1 MIYELF
7 GDQRQKAAAVFE
19 GMDDTT
25 ILSCL
30 QNYHGSHVWVDSVE
44 HPTCAH
50 ALMGGVGEGA
60 AGFSF
65 LAGDASSPA
74 ARELVSVWP
83 EENRGGCTFV
93 PQNESWAALVEELY
107 PQSERHTRYA
117 TSKTEHNFD
126 MDALR
131 AMTANP
137 ATDLRIVP
145 IDGSMYRRIY
155 DELWSRDLVANFA
168 DGEAYERMAIGFAC
182 VHEGTIVGAASCYT
196 VYDKGIEMEIDTRED
211 FRRRGIARACAAS
224 IVLRALERGLYPSWD
239 AANLMSLGLARSL
252 GYIPAGEYPGY
263 WLSAE
268 KRAKMHASERRD

>member
-7 GDQRQKAAAVFE
+7 GEQRKRAVTLFE
-19 GMDDTT
+19 SMDDTT

-30 QNYHGSHVWVDSVE
+30 QDYPYSHVWVDDIDN
-44 HPTCAH
+44 PTCGH

-74 ARELVSVWP
+74 AKELVSVWP
-83 EENRGGCTFV
+83 AENMGGCTLV
-93 PQNESWAALVEELY
+93 PQNDSWASLIEEFF
-107 PQSERHTRYA
+107 PESEKHTRYS

-126 MDALR
+126 MDSLR
-131 AMTANP
+131 AMAVDP
-137 ATDLRIVP
+137 AEDLRIVR
-145 IDGSMYRRIY
+145 INASMYDDIY
-155 DELWSRDLVANFA
+155 KQHWSRDLVANFPG
-168 DGEAYERMAIGFAC
+168 GEAYERMAVGFAC
-182 VHEGTIVGAASCYT
+182 VHDGIIVGAASCYS
-196 VYDKGIEMEIDTRED
+196 VYDKGIEIEIDTRED
-211 FRRRGIARACAAS
+211 FRRRGIARACASS
-224 IVLRALERGLYPSWD
+224 IVLYALENNLYPSWD

-268 KRAKMHASERRD
+268 KRAVERRD

>member
-1 MIYELF
+1 MMIYELF
-7 GDQRQKAAAVFE
+7 GEQRQNAAAIFKE
-19 GMDDTT
+19 MDDTT

-30 QNYHGSHVWVDSVE
+30 QDNPGSHVWVDDIDS
-44 HPTCAH
+44 PTCAH

-74 ARELVSVWP
+74 ARELVSAWP
-83 EENRGGCTFV
+83 SENMGGCTLV
-93 PQNESWAALVEELY
+93 PQNAEWAALIEEIF
-107 PQSERHTRYA
+107 PESEKHTRYA

-126 MDALR
+126 MDSLR
-131 AMTANP
+131 SMAVDP
-137 ATDLRIVP
+137 AEDLRLVRV
-145 IDGSMYRRIY
+145 DASMYDALY
-155 DELWSRDLVANFA
+155 EQVWSRDLVANFP
-168 DGEAYERMAIGFAC
+168 DSQTYEHMAVGFAC
-182 VHEGTIVGAASCYT
+182 VHEGVIVGAASCYS
-196 VYDKGIEMEIDTRED
+196 VYDKGIEIEIDTRED

-224 IVLRALERGLYPSWD
+224 IVLYALENGLYPSWD

-268 KRAKMHASERRD
+268 KRAAERR

>member
-7 GDQRQKAAAVFE
+7 GRQRMNAAAVFADME
-19 GMDDTT
+19 DTT

-30 QNYHGSHVWVDSVE
+30 QDYPGSHVWVDDIE

-65 LAGDASSPA
+65 LAGDAESPS

-83 EENRGGCTFV
+83 QENKGGCTLV
-93 PQNESWAALVEELY
+93 PENKQWAKLIEEIFPESEK
-107 PQSERHTRYA
+107 HTRYA

-126 MDALR
+126 RDILRSMAADPDGDLHIVRIDA
-131 AMTANP
+131 
-137 ATDLRIVP
+137 
-145 IDGSMYRRIY
+145 SMYDDIY
-155 DELWSRDLVANFA
+155 AQHWARDLVANFP
-168 DGEAYERMAIGFAC
+168 DGESYERMAVGFAC
-182 VHEGTIVGAASCYT
+182 LHEGTVVGAASCYT
-196 VYDKGIEMEIDTRED
+196 VYDKGIEIEIDTRED

-224 IVLRALERGLYPSWD
+224 IVLYALENDLYPSWD

-268 KRAKMHASERRD
+268 KREAERRD